1 MTQQRGFRA
10 VASRPFIAVYIW
22 MLNDSLCCGGRFS
35 FVFGQIYKDSM
46 IVVVVVFPI
55 QKTFKNFSKHVEIS
69 VEIWYNEKKAV
80 WQRQTLILEGN
91 GMKWFD
97 ALFGAERRETML
109 LKKQDRAVAIVASY
123 TPPEEITANM
133 TDSDAPNFGVV
144 IFKYRRNDKWIQHR
158 VILREDIGDIEE
170 GDQWIIKFDEN
181 FTRIMSVHIP
191 LSPDSPYRLVEDEE

>member
-1 MTQQRGFRA
+1 
-10 VASRPFIAVYIW
+10 
-22 MLNDSLCCGGRFS
+22 
-35 FVFGQIYKDSM
+35 
-46 IVVVVVFPI
+46 
-55 QKTFKNFSKHVEIS
+55 
-69 VEIWYNEKKAV
+69 
-80 WQRQTLILEGN
+80 
-91 GMKWFD
+91 
-97 ALFGAERRETML
+97 ML

-123 TPPEEITANM
+123 TPPEEITENM